1 MKVCCIFNIAP
12 SYRKAIYEL
21 MQTELDVD
29 FFCGDRS
36 ADGIALLPM
45 NNELSNV
52 YKGKKLI
59 WQKGAI
65 RRAFAKKYD
74 AHILTGNAG
83 IRSNWIIALLARLT
97 GRKVYL
103 WTHGLKG
110 NENRSDLFKNLLYM
124 RLAGNALL
132 YGEKAQKRLAE
143 HGFTRTTVI
152 YNSLDYDNQLAIR
165 NRVCNDTFLQDY
177 FNNNLPVICFLGRV
191 NAAKRIDMLLEAIKE
206 TDCNL
211 IIVGSG
217 PEEKKLRKM
226 SMEFGIA
233 HKIWFYGECYD
244 DVIIGNILKNCLA
257 TVNPSSIGLTAIHS
271 LMFGT
276 PVITHDD
283 LISQAPEAEVI
294 IEGVTGYYYRKGST
308 ESLRQ
313 TIHKAINNQK
323 QSEACYEV
331 IEKKYNPHVQIEI
344 LKGIF
349 GSRKQANA
357 INRV

>member
-21 MQTELDVD
+21 MQAELDVD
-29 FFCGDRS
+29 FYCGDHS
-36 ADGIALLPM
+36 AEGIALLPL
-45 NNELSNV
+45 NNKLSNV
-52 YKGKKLI
+52 YSGKKLI

-65 RRAFAKKYD
+65 RHAFAKKYD
-74 AHILTGNAG
+74 AYILTGNAG
-83 IRSNWIIALLARLT
+83 IRSNWIITLLARLT

-110 NENRSDLFKNLLYM
+110 NESRSDFYKNLWYI
-124 RLAGNALL
+124 RLAGNVLL
-132 YGEKAQKRLAE
+132 YGEKAQKYLAQY
-143 HGFTRTTVI
+143 GFTHTTVI
-152 YNSLDYDNQLAIR
+152 YNSLDYDSQLTIR
-165 NRVCNDTFLQDY
+165 NQINDGAFLHNY
-177 FNNNLPVICFLGRV
+177 FKNNLPVICYLGRV
-191 NAAKRIDMLLEAIKE
+191 NTAKKIDMLLEAIKE
-206 TDCNL
+206 IECNL

-217 PEEKKLRKM
+217 PEEEKLRTM
-226 SMEFGIA
+226 ATELGIA
-233 HKIWFYGECYD
+233 DRVWFYGECYD
-244 DVIIGNILKNCLA
+244 EIFIGNILKNSIA

-283 LISQAPEAEVI
+283 HISQAPEAEVI
-294 IEGVTGYYYRKGST
+294 IEGVSGYYYRNGSV

-313 TIHKAINNQK
+313 TIIKAINSPQK
-323 QSEACYEV
+323 SEACYEI

-349 GSRKQANA
+349 GGKK
-357 INRV
+357 

>member
-1 MKVCCIFNIAP
+1 MKVCCLFNIAP
-12 SYRKAIYEL
+12 SYRKAIYKL

-29 FFCGDRS
+29 IYCGDHS
-36 ADGIALLPM
+36 VEGIALLPL

-52 YKGKKLI
+52 YRGKKLI

-74 AHILTGNAG
+74 AYILTGNAG

-110 NENRSDLFKNLLYM
+110 NESRSKFYKNLWYL

-132 YGEKAQKRLAE
+132 YSEKAQRRLAQY
-143 HGFTRTTVI
+143 GFTHTTVI
-152 YNSLDYDNQLAIR
+152 YNSLDYDSQLAIR
-165 NRVCNDTFLQDY
+165 NQTENSSLLHDHFK
-177 FNNNLPVICFLGRV
+177 NGLPVICYLGRV
-191 NAAKRIDMLLEAIKE
+191 NATKKIDMLLEAMKGIE
-206 TDCNL
+206 CNL

-217 PEEKKLRKM
+217 PEEKKLC
-226 SMEFGIA
+226 ETAAALGITDRV
-233 HKIWFYGECYD
+233 WFYGECYD
-244 DVIIGNILKNCLA
+244 EVLIGTILKNCIV
-257 TVNPSSIGLTAIHS
+257 TVNPSSIGLTAMHS

-283 LISQAPEAEVI
+283 HISQAPEAEAIV
-294 IEGVTGYYYRKGST
+294 EGVSGYYYRNGSVD
-308 ESLRQ
+308 SLRQ
-313 TIHKAINNQK
+313 TIVQAISNPKN
-323 QSEACYEV
+323 SEACYEV

-344 LKGIF
+344 LKKVF
-349 GSRKQANA
+349 GSKKPQETD
-357 INRV
+357 